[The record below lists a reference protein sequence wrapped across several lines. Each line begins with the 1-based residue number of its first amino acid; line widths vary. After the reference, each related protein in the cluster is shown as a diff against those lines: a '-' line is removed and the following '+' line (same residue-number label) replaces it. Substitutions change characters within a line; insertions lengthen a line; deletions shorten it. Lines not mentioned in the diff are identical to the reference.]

1 MPFPR
6 VLLISYLFPPMGG
19 IGVQRALSIARYLPD
34 MGFELHVLRAPNA
47 AGPVMDPALSK
58 VVPEAVQIHGAFT
71 PEVPFAL
78 RQKAWQWLNRGKS
91 KPEPQAIATS
101 ADPKRA
107 PLTSQIIRR
116 ILAPEPEILWVPFA
130 LRAAKK
136 IVRQHRIEAVIITAP
151 PFSAFVVGNKLKRIF
166 PNVKII
172 ADFRDEWLEFY
183 INNNAFQN
191 NPYARKRA
199 VEIERET
206 IERADA
212 VISVTDM
219 SLATIRKRYP
229 EQPDAKFH
237 RIANGYDPA
246 AFKGFKTRENQ
257 SPKLIVT
264 HMGTAYLNSSP
275 RYYGAA
281 LNGLPEEVRNNIVT
295 RFVGRVENAEKQ
307 FLLGVK
313 SEIQLLGFMPQNKAL
328 SYLEDTDY
336 LLLTMTDKISMP
348 GKAYEYLATGKPILA
363 IAAADSEVGNFI
375 RQTGAGYCADPDNI
389 EEIRAMIRK
398 AFEGKQRRL
407 TPPAPTHSVVE
418 QYARPHLIRQFAD
431 LLHQTIGR

>member
-1 MPFPR
+1 MSRPR
-6 VLLISYLFPPMGG
+6 ILLISYLFPPMGG

-47 AGPVMDPALSK
+47 AGPVMDPALVK
-58 VVPEAVQIHGAFT
+58 LVPESVRVHSAFT
-71 PEVPFAL
+71 PEIPFAL

-91 KPEPQAIATS
+91 KPAAPAAAAVGS
-101 ADPKRA
+101 KRQ
-107 PLTSQIIRR
+107 PLLGRIIRKV
-116 ILAPEPEILWVPFA
+116 LAPEPEILWVPFA
-130 LRAAKK
+130 LRAAKR
-136 IVRQHRIEAVIITAP
+136 IIRQHKIDAMIVTAP
-151 PFSAFVVGNKLKRIF
+151 PFSAFVVGNRLKRIF
-166 PNVKII
+166 PQVKFI

-219 SLATIRKRYP
+219 SLATIRRRYP

-246 AFKGFKTRENQ
+246 AFTGFKARKNETD
-257 SPKLIVT
+257 KLIVT

-275 RYYGAA
+275 RYYAAA
-281 LNGLPEEVRNNIVT
+281 LNGLPEEVRNGIVT
-295 RFVGRVENAEKQ
+295 RFVGRVEDAEKE
-307 FLLGVK
+307 LLQNAK
-313 SEIQLLGFMPQNKAL
+313 SEIQLLGFMPQQKAL

-336 LLLTMTDKISMP
+336 VLMTMTDKISMP
-348 GKAYEYLATGKPILA
+348 GKAYEYLATGKPFLT
-363 IAAADSEVGNFI
+363 IAADDSEVGNFI
-375 RQTGAGYCADPDNI
+375 RQTGAGYCADPDKV
-389 EEIRAMIRK
+389 EEIRAMILK
-398 AFEGKQRRL
+398 VFEGKKQGL
-407 TPPAPTHSVVE
+407 TPPAPAAPVVA
-418 QYARPHLIRQFAD
+418 QYARPQLVRQFAD
-431 LLHQTIGR
+431 LLNKMISR